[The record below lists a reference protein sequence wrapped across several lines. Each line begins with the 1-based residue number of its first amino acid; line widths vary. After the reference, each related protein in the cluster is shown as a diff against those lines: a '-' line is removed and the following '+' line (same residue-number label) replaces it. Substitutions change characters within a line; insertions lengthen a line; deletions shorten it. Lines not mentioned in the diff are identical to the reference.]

1 MKKILAAA
9 ILIPALVAGFYALRA
24 QHRWANVV
32 NEFTRT
38 EVLLVPID
46 LSTLETLK
54 AAVEKDGVAANVAGI
69 APQFTYL
76 TVRIG
81 EKNLTVRP
89 AYTEK
94 HAPVGTLMSADPLGF
109 LRSAA
114 DDPKAEGVAINPN
127 VPDAPYTAVLDR
139 DGVLRMIKS
148 LKRRGLD
155 KPAPTVKVQ

>member
-1 MKKILAAA
+1 MKKLIAAVVLLPALAA
-9 ILIPALVAGFYALRA
+9 GFFALRA

-38 EVLLVPID
+38 ESFLVPID
-46 LSTLETLK
+46 PSTLLSLQ
-54 AAVEKDGVAANVAGI
+54 AAVEKDGVAANVSTL

-76 TVRIG
+76 SVQVG
-81 EKNLTVRP
+81 GKNMTVRP

-94 HAPVGTLMSADPLGF
+94 HAPVGTLMSANPLGF

-114 DDPKAEGVAINPN
+114 EDPKAEGVAINPN

-139 DGVLRMIKS
+139 DGVLRMIES

-155 KPAPTVKVQ
+155 EPKPVVRVQ